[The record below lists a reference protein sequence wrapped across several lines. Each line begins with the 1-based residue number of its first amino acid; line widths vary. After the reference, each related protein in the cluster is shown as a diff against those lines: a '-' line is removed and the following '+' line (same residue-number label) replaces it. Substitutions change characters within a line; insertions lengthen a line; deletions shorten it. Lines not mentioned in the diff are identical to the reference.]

1 MYKNLCLNKR
11 LIQSLFSKSR
21 RFDSPLSNSLS
32 NCAPLPHFQYCGFF
46 FGHWGNNATSRAA
59 HDIAQDIAVYAN
71 YVVHGLGVVNVLI
84 GQLLRRDLRKSPVGY
99 NDGVLKKPHT

>member
-1 MYKNLCLNKR
+1 MHLYHT
-11 LIQSLFSKSR
+11 
-21 RFDSPLSNSLS
+21 SNIV
-32 NCAPLPHFQYCGFF
+32 GF